1 MSSFFDYSVEGYTLS
16 CYNLFFAVILI
27 EEDECW
33 PTDSSG
39 EKEEVDYHYA
49 LTILS
54 ELMLSRTP
62 CLDFDPLLKQGK
74 LIGEL
79 SEQ

>member
-1 MSSFFDYSVEGYTLS
+1 MSSFFDYSVEGYTIS

-39 EKEEVDYHYA
+39 EEEEVDYHYA

-54 ELMLSRTP
+54 ELMHVKPNSLFRFRPFIKT
-62 CLDFDPLLKQGK
+62 
-74 LIGEL
+74 GEANR
-79 SEQ
+79 